1 MDHLTRSV
9 TKHPARAAA
18 HRPAGR
24 PKAPDRCAQ
33 ATCVAC
39 WSRRRPASQ
48 EVARDFN
55 CRVRGNA
62 QDVSSPALTRDW
74 RRRRTRGQALV
85 ETLLVIP
92 ILLLLVMGLIGLGQI
107 LLANYTVT
115 QAARAA
121 AHQAAIAGGG
131 PAGET
136 VARTAAQQ
144 VIAAGVG
151 MEPEQA
157 RIAVTCAAPCRRY
170 APITVTV
177 RYQGEFWAPLPP
189 LFTAFEVRAEAVRA
203 TERDQ
208 H

>member
-9 TKHPARAAA
+9 TKPPARPTAYWP
-18 HRPAGR
+18 PAGR
-24 PKAPDRCAQ
+24 PKAPDRLAK
-33 ATCVAC
+33 ATCVAR
-39 WSRRRPASQ
+39 WIRRRLASQ
-48 EVARDFN
+48 GCFN
-55 CRVRGNA
+55 CRARGNA
-62 QDVSSPALTRDW
+62 REVSLPPLIQDW
-74 RRRRTRGQALV
+74 RQQRIRGQALV
-85 ETLLVIP
+85 ETLLVLP
-92 ILLLLVMGLIGLGQI
+92 ILLLLVIGLIGLGQI

-136 VARTAAQQ
+136 AARTTAQQ

-157 RIAVTCAAPCRRY
+157 QIAVTCVAPCRRY
-170 APITVTV
+170 APITITV

-189 LFTAFEVRAEAVRA
+189 LFTAFEVWAEAVRA
-203 TERDQ
+203 AERDQ